1 MTAPQNNDLWSKVV
15 IINSTAPPLLTA
27 TPKICVSFQPMISS
41 NQHKQDSWAEAE
53 SQWVRHHLIL
63 KWNHHLKDHDQV
75 ALRLTLLNLIPQ
87 EKKQNLVAVWLV
99 SVINHWIY
107 ASFLIWFS
115 CNKSA
120 LLVNASLLS
129 QVLIRHCQYASTD
142 SSVWSSLSV
151 KGSGRASCQLW
162 SIDKDVEANIETP
175 VQFLPAKW
183 WTGAC
188 RFHLC
193 SSRSQPVDNMTAC
206 VWHTLNYCCWVILHA
221 RWNMISNSN

>member
-1 MTAPQNNDLWSKVV
+1 MKPSSEGSSSGGFEIDSSESDSSRKKTKLS
-15 IINSTAPPLLTA
+15 SG
-27 TPKICVSFQPMISS
+27 MIS
-41 NQHKQDSWAEAE
+41 
-53 SQWVRHHLIL
+53 I
-63 KWNHHLKDHDQV
+63 
-75 ALRLTLLNLIPQ
+75 
-87 EKKQNLVAVWLV
+87 
-99 SVINHWIY
+99 INHWIY

-120 LLVNASLLS
+120 LVNASLLS

-188 RFHLC
+188 R
-193 SSRSQPVDNMTAC
+193 RSQPVDNMTAC